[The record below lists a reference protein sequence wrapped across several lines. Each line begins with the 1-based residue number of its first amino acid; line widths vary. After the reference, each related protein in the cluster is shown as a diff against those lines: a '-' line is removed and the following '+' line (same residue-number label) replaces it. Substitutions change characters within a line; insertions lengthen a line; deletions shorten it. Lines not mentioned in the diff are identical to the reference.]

1 MGLVIAAEP
10 VPLAIDADGVVRVG
24 GTRVML
30 DTVVAAFEEGATA
43 EDIVSQYQ
51 PLDLADVYAVL
62 SYYLRH
68 RSEVEAYLRERQQQ
82 AQLVREQNQAR
93 FDQRGIR
100 ERLLARRTESTPVN
114 DASTG
119 GRS

>member
-10 VPLAIDADGVVRVG
+10 VPLAIDADGVVRVR
-24 GTRVML
+24 GTRVTL

-51 PLDLADVYAVL
+51 PLDLADIYAVL
-62 SYYLRH
+62 SHYLRH

-82 AQLVREQNQAR
+82 AQLVREQNEAR
-93 FDQRGIR
+93 FDRRGIR
-100 ERLLARRTESTPVN
+100 ERLLARRPESRP
-114 DASTG
+114 
-119 GRS
+119 